1 MKAKT
6 INDILQLI
14 MMLNGEIERVETDDL
29 KQKISDEIDKLLLTL
44 IKNKN
49 KIYRLIDDGSIH
61 DPEDVSYLMQII
73 GPRKRKDKTKPD
85 GQAKTR
91 ARGGMKRRLSPAV
104 KKAASACGN
113 RRRRRKKKSSLV
125 NTTSQNR
132 TSRGNIGNLNS
143 VKTDLGL
150 QPTVTQITQS
160 MENLNISEKK
170 GGKRQKRRK
179 RTRRKKFHTKKRKS
193 KKRRRTRRKKK

>member
-1 MKAKT
+1 MKVET
-6 INDILQLI
+6 INNILELI
-14 MMLNGEIERVETDDL
+14 MMFNAEIERAETDDL
-29 KQKISDEIDKLLLTL
+29 NQKINSEIDELLLTL

-49 KIYRLIDDGSIH
+49 KIYRLIDDRSIH
-61 DPEDVSYLMQII
+61 DPEDVLYLKQII

-113 RRRRRKKKSSLV
+113 RRRRKKKNSLV

-132 TSRGNIGNLNS
+132 TSRGNVGNLNS
-143 VKTDLGL
+143 VRTDLGL
-150 QPTVTQITQS
+150 QPTVTEITQG

-170 GGKRQKRRK
+170 GGKLRKRRK

-193 KKRRRTRRKKK
+193 KNRRKTKRK